1 MAISIRPA
9 TPRDAVTW
17 ARLRHALWPEGSL
30 DEHSAEIDQFFAGR
44 AQEPLAVLLAEDAG
58 TVIGLAELSI
68 RATAEGCSRDRVA
81 FLEGWYVV
89 PEARRRGV
97 GRALVAAAEQWG
109 RDQGC
114 TEFASDTQPDNL
126 VSATAHLALGF
137 TDAGS
142 LRCFRKDL

>member
-1 MAISIRPA
+1 MLLPGRACGMRSGPRAPSPNTAQRSINFSPVVPKNRSLSFW
-9 TPRDAVTW
+9 PRTQEA
-17 ARLRHALWPEGSL
+17 SL
-30 DEHSAEIDQFFAGR
+30 DWRSCRFVRRLKGAALTGW
-44 AQEPLAVLLAEDAG
+44 
-58 TVIGLAELSI
+58 LS
-68 RATAEGCSRDRVA
+68 SR
-81 FLEGWYVV
+81 GGYVV

-97 GRALVAAAEQWG
+97 GRGLVAAAEQWG